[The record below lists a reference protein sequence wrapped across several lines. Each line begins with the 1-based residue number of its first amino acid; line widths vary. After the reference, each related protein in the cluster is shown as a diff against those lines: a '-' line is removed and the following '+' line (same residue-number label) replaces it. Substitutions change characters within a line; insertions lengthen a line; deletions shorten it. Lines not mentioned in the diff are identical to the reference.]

1 MTSTLLI
8 DANVGLHSGAKSR
21 ETRFVPLIA
30 FASFAF
36 DRVADFSGIPLKQL
50 NKIGSENILSSTKQA
65 LAKDKVQIFRAVS
78 SHEVVAPHLV
88 RQRRL
93 ESLTPVFCSYLRSS
107 RQTRT
112 VYAYNARDA
121 TKLSMIRS
129 IYITTPIRWRTMN
142 ALTMILM

>member
-1 MTSTLLI
+1 MASALLI

-93 ESLTPVFCSYLRSS
+93 ELLTPSFFLAVTSEVL
-107 RQTRT
+107 
-112 VYAYNARDA
+112 D
-121 TKLSMIRS
+121 KLELFTH
-129 IYITTPIRWRTMN
+129 ITLEMLLSCR
-142 ALTMILM
+142 